1 MSVGAG
7 RPLQPPPPNRQ
18 VVGFLSSK
26 LSGPWHG
33 WWNSVDGGGGA
44 PMDVTVL
51 VPAWMLVPLLLPVPA
66 AAATG
71 APVWRRLS
79 PGSRALQETSARV
92 QTILTDCE
100 AEARNIFV

>member
-1 MSVGAG
+1 
-7 RPLQPPPPNRQ
+7 
-18 VVGFLSSK
+18 
-26 LSGPWHG
+26 
-33 WWNSVDGGGGA
+33 
-44 PMDVTVL
+44 MDVTVL
-51 VPAWMLVPLLLPVPA
+51 VPAWMLVPLLLPVP

>member
-1 MSVGAG
+1 
-7 RPLQPPPPNRQ
+7 
-18 VVGFLSSK
+18 
-26 LSGPWHG
+26 
-33 WWNSVDGGGGA
+33 
-44 PMDVTVL
+44 MDVTVL
-51 VPAWMLVPLLLPVPA
+51 VPAWMLVPLLLPVP

-92 QTILTDCE
+92 PFQTILTNCE

>member
-1 MSVGAG
+1 
-7 RPLQPPPPNRQ
+7 
-18 VVGFLSSK
+18 
-26 LSGPWHG
+26 
-33 WWNSVDGGGGA
+33 
-44 PMDVTVL
+44 MDVTVL

-92 QTILTDCE
+92 QTTLTDCE